1 MDDEIIMSPDELD
14 EAELER
20 EFYTEGWGERFSLG
34 DLRRVCCEA
43 AEAALEARSWAVF
56 DTSW

>member
-1 MDDEIIMSPDELD
+1 MDDEIIMSPEELD
-14 EAELER
+14 EAELEM

-34 DLRRVCCEA
+34 ELKRVCCEA